1 MVVPRPEDTLLSAF
15 ERCRQQAQQRSAC
28 NIGLSIV
35 VSKWSDATRSEMEV
49 LVREKGVNSFI
60 LDLFSDS
67 DVFAACEH
75 AKELG
80 ALVRIL
86 PENKDLASVLEKRVL
101 KSGVTGPEGYAQS
114 RPPQVSESL
123 NFYAYKYLYV

>member
-15 ERCRQQAQQRSAC
+15 EKVRQTAKQRSAC
-28 NIGLSIV
+28 NIGLSV
-35 VSKWSDATRSEMEV
+35 VVPKWSDATRSEMEV

-86 PENKDLASVLEKRVL
+86 PENRDLANLLEKRVL
-101 KSGVTGPEGYAQS
+101 KAGVTGPEGYAQS
-114 RPPQVSESL
+114 RPPQVSKASHMHIPIY
-123 NFYAYKYLYV
+123 FY